1 MDLHVLYLRLNLL
14 LHDHRTLQK
23 DLPLLTVLV
32 PAPLDPRNREHPA
45 LPVTDIIPITLIQ
58 VTTNPARNDPLIV
71 MQVMVK
77 IPDTENDIM
86 EATRKIVIDIIAIP
100 QVVKAVIANEL
111 PPNKVSRRRKNDRN
125 PQHQNYLLSRNIL
138 PLDRLNYR
146 PSVARQVIDIIEV
159 IAKVDIIDLIAG
171 TSPRRNRKGK
181 EKRRG
186 TREIHVDGVFV
197 MKMI

>member
-186 TREIHVDGVFV
+186 TREIRVDGVFV